1 MKIASDAQL
10 REIYKEPKGRAKI
23 KVLTAL
29 EKHSKNFIK
38 ESPFVVL
45 ATVSKTGTMDASPR
59 GGGSGFV
66 KIVSDTE
73 ILIPDYKGNNRVDS
87 ISNILETASI
97 GLLFMIP
104 GIDETLRLNGTATLT
119 TSPDV
124 LASFTDEARPPISC
138 IVVQL
143 EEVFLHCAKAFM
155 RSKLWAAESQK
166 DPNNFPSIGR
176 MLNDQLKSTETP
188 ETREA
193 MQARYTKDL

>member
-1 MKIASDAQL
+1 MKIASEAQL
-10 REIYKEPKGRAKI
+10 REIYKQPSGRAKI

-59 GGGSGFV
+59 GGGPGFV

-73 ILIPDYKGNNRVDS
+73 IRIPDYKGNNRVDS

-124 LASFTDEARPPISC
+124 LASFTDEPRPPISC

-155 RSKLWAAESQK
+155 RSKLWAAESKK